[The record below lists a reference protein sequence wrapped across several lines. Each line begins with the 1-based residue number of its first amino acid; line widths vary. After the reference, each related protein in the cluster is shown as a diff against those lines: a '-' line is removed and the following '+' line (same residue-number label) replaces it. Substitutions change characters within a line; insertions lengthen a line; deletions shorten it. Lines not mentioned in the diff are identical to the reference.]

1 MLGVIWHLYR
11 NQEWGMIRGDDGGQ
25 VSFRKSA
32 LSGVEFRAL
41 SAGQRVSY
49 QIREGRL
56 GKEAVD
62 VRSLRTHDL
71 IEINEDLSGGRKKL
85 GGSHESA

>member
-1 MLGVIWHLYR
+1 MEGVILHLYR
-11 NQEWGMIRGDDGGQ
+11 NQERGMIRGDDGEQ
-25 VSFRKSA
+25 VPFRRSA

-49 QIREGRL
+49 QIRDGWL

-62 VRSLRTHDL
+62 VRPMLA
-71 IEINEDLSGGRKKL
+71 EEAP
-85 GGSHESA
+85 ESV

>member
-1 MLGVIWHLYR
+1 MKGVILHLYR
-11 NQEWGMIRGDDGGQ
+11 NQERGMIGGDDGEQ
-25 VSFRKSA
+25 VPFRKSA

-49 QIREGRL
+49 QTRDGWL

-62 VRSLRTHDL
+62 VRPMLA
-71 IEINEDLSGGRKKL
+71 EKAP
-85 GGSHESA
+85 ESV

>member
-1 MLGVIWHLYR
+1 MEGVILHLYR
-11 NQEWGMIRGDDGGQ
+11 NQERGMIRGDDGEQ
-25 VSFRKSA
+25 VPFRRSA

-49 QIREGRL
+49 QTRDGWL

-62 VRSLRTHDL
+62 VRPMLA
-71 IEINEDLSGGRKKL
+71 EKAP
-85 GGSHESA
+85 ESV

>member
-1 MLGVIWHLYR
+1 
-11 NQEWGMIRGDDGGQ
+11 MIRGDDGEQ
-25 VSFRKSA
+25 VPFRKSV

-49 QIREGRL
+49 QIRDNWL

-62 VRSLRTHDL
+62 VRPMLAA
-71 IEINEDLSGGRKKL
+71 KAP
-85 GGSHESA
+85 ESV

>member
-1 MLGVIWHLYR
+1 MEGVILHLYR
-11 NQEWGMIRGDDGGQ
+11 NQERGMIGGDDGEQ
-25 VSFRKSA
+25 VPFRKSA

-49 QIREGRL
+49 QIRDGWL

-62 VRSLRTHDL
+62 VRPMLA
-71 IEINEDLSGGRKKL
+71 EKAP
-85 GGSHESA
+85 ESV

>member
-1 MLGVIWHLYR
+1 MKGVILHLYR
-11 NQEWGMIRGDDGGQ
+11 NQERGMIRGDDGEQ
-25 VSFRKSA
+25 VPFRKFA

-49 QIREGRL
+49 QIRDGWL

-62 VRSLRTHDL
+62 VRPMLV
-71 IEINEDLSGGRKKL
+71 EKAP
-85 GGSHESA
+85 ESV

>member
-1 MLGVIWHLYR
+1 MEGVILHLYR
-11 NQEWGMIRGDDGGQ
+11 NQERGMIRGDDGEQ
-25 VSFRKSA
+25 VPFRKSA

-49 QIREGRL
+49 QIRDGWL

-62 VRSLRTHDL
+62 VRPMLA
-71 IEINEDLSGGRKKL
+71 EEAP
-85 GGSHESA
+85 ESV

>member
-1 MLGVIWHLYR
+1 
-11 NQEWGMIRGDDGGQ
+11 MIGGDDGEQ
-25 VSFRKSA
+25 VPFRKSA

-49 QIREGRL
+49 QIRDGWL

-62 VRSLRTHDL
+62 VRPMLAA
-71 IEINEDLSGGRKKL
+71 KAP
-85 GGSHESA
+85 ESV

>member
-1 MLGVIWHLYR
+1 
-11 NQEWGMIRGDDGGQ
+11 MIGGDDGEQ
-25 VSFRKSA
+25 VPFRKSA

-49 QIREGRL
+49 QIRDGWL

-62 VRSLRTHDL
+62 VRPMLA
-71 IEINEDLSGGRKKL
+71 EKAP
-85 GGSHESA
+85 ESV

>member
-1 MLGVIWHLYR
+1 
-11 NQEWGMIRGDDGGQ
+11 MIRGDDGEQ
-25 VSFRKSA
+25 VPFRKFA

-49 QIREGRL
+49 QIRDGWL

-62 VRSLRTHDL
+62 VRPMLA
-71 IEINEDLSGGRKKL
+71 EKAP
-85 GGSHESA
+85 ESV